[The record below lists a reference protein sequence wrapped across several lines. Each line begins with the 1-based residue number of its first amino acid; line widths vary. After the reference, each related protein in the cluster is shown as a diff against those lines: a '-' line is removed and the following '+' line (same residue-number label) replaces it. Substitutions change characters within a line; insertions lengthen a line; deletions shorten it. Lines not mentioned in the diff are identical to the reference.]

1 MNGFPQLFHAFIR
14 QSFDLVLQFLTE
26 TRVGMKVRFC

>member
-14 QSFDLVLQFLTE
+14 QSLDLVLQFLTE
-26 TRVGMKVRFC
+26 TRVGMNIRSC